1 MRKRVVWLTGALLIG
16 WIISG
21 SSQAQQITN
30 LIANRNPGFES
41 GLQTPWGINAGG
53 VTTGAVVKE
62 CVGATVPEGPIEGN
76 YCLYL
81 KVSGPSSPNWWN
93 TSFSLTY
100 PAPFE
105 KGKKYTL
112 ALWVKS
118 KSGTAQVNFK
128 PEHGADPYTGY
139 GETQITATEKWA
151 EYHVTTPVFAD
162 NVTPASLTFH
172 IGFKAQ
178 EFWVDDCKFYEGDY
192 VPTIPK
198 NRMGAYSPTPD
209 NKGVDIPRD
218 PTLSWKAGPSA
229 ATHNVY
235 LGTSFDDVNTA
246 DLSKAVS
253 KGQTETSFKPGTA
266 LEYGKTYYW
275 RVDEVNAA
283 PSNTVFKGDVWS
295 FTVEPYAYP
304 ITSVTA
310 TASSSDKTTTG
321 PANTINGSG
330 LTGDLHS
337 TSNSTMWASSMT
349 GPTPAWIQYQFNKA
363 YKLQE
368 LWVWNHNTEM
378 EPILGI
384 GFKDVTIE
392 YSLDGKTWT
401 LLKDTP
407 FAQATALPDYAH
419 NTTVDFGGV
428 VAQYVRLTAKSNYS
442 MVGLKQYGLSEVR
455 FFYIPTEARAPQPP
469 VYTENVGLGAT
480 LDWRPGRDV
489 TSHTVVFGTDKA
501 AVAAGTATS
510 KSVTEHGFTPG
521 ALDFGTTYYWK
532 VDEVGT
538 VTYPGSIWSFT
549 TQEYATVEDFEK
561 YTDKAGEEVFTA
573 WADGMTNSN
582 GSIVGLYPNAV
593 GGTFCEKTI
602 IHGGKQSMPFEYN
615 NIKTPF
621 YSEAERTFDTTQD
634 WTVSGANSLALWY
647 RGYPA
652 GFVDK
657 GNNAFTVSSEGTD
670 IWNASDQFRFI
681 YKPLSGD
688 GSITVNVESLV
699 NTNAWAKAGVMIRE
713 TLEPNAKM
721 AYAIVSFSSG
731 VAFGQRANTG
741 ANAID
746 GAPTVGTVR
755 APQWVK
761 LTRKGNTFTAQYSAD
776 GKTWLDFKTPAL
788 TGTIASPTITMAPNA
803 YVGLCVTSHNAGVY
817 TTAEFSNASTTGTV
831 SGAWQNVSI
840 GVTQWDNRAAPLY
853 VTVTDKAGKSKTVVN
868 ANPAAVNAS
877 AWTQWQIALSDLA
890 GVNLAAVKKLT
901 IGVGDRANP
910 KAPDAQQP
918 SGLGAG
924 KLYFDDI
931 AFGKPILPVGLVAA
945 YSLEGDVKDSS
956 GNGHDGTVMGAVSYV
971 DGPASK
977 GKAMLFPGTPG
988 NAVNLGTFNPSEKTG
1003 MLSVSLWAKWN
1014 GLSNQWQGLIG
1025 KRDTWAADQTMWQI
1039 EASQTTGAL
1048 SFSRYGLTAGTAPAL
1063 KVGEWAHIAVTFD
1076 KTTARFYVN
1085 GVQTGSG
1092 AFSFGPDREAA
1103 LQFGQDS
1110 ADGNAFNGVL
1120 DEVKLYDIVLT
1131 PAEVLALAGK

>member
-1 MRKRVVWLTGALLIG
+1 MRKRAVWLMGALLIG
-16 WIISG
+16 CVVSG
-21 SSQAQQITN
+21 TSQAQQVTN

-41 GLQTPWGINAGG
+41 GALSPWGTTAGG
-53 VTTGAVVKE
+53 VGTFTVVKD
-62 CVGATVPEGPIEGN
+62 CAGAAVPEGPIEGN
-76 YCLYL
+76 YCLYVKL
-81 KVSGPSSPNWWN
+81 TGPSSPNWWN
-93 TSFSLTY
+93 TNFSLGGPT
-100 PAPFE
+100 FQ

-112 ALWVKS
+112 SLWIKT
-118 KSGTAQVNFK
+118 KSGKATIDFK
-128 PEHGADPYTGY
+128 PEQDVAPWTGY
-139 GETQITATEKWA
+139 SETQLTANEKWA
-151 EYHVTTPVFAD
+151 EYHVTTPVMTD
-162 NVTPASLTFH
+162 DVPATSLTFH
-172 IGFKAQ
+172 IGFAAA
-178 EFWVDDCKFYEGDY
+178 EYWVDDCKLYEGDY

-198 NRMGAYSPTPD
+198 NQMGARSPTPD
-209 NKGVDIPRD
+209 RNATDVPRD

-246 DLSKAVS
+246 DLSKAVG
-253 KGQTETSFKPGTA
+253 KGQTDTSFKPATA

-283 PSNTVFKGDVWS
+283 PSTAVFKGDVWS

-304 ITSVTA
+304 IPAASITA

-321 PANTINGSG
+321 PVNTINSSG
-330 LTGDLHS
+330 LTNDLHS
-337 TSNSTMWASSMT
+337 TSSTAMWASSMT
-349 GPTPAWIQYQFNKA
+349 GPPPVWIQYQFNKA

-384 GFKDVTIE
+384 GIKDVTIE
-392 YSLDGKTWT
+392 YSLDGTTWT
-401 LLKDTP
+401 LLKDMQ
-407 FAQATALPDYAH
+407 FAQATALADYAH

-428 VAQYVRLTAKSNYS
+428 MAQYVRLTAKSNYS

-469 VYTENVGLGAT
+469 VYAENVGVGAT

-489 TSHTVVFGTDKA
+489 TSHTVVFGADKA
-501 AVAAGTATS
+501 AVTAGTATS

-538 VTYPGSIWSFT
+538 GTYPGSIWSFT
-549 TQEYATVEDFEK
+549 TQQYAAVEDFES
-561 YTDKAGEEVFTA
+561 YTDKAGNEVFTI
-573 WADGMTNSN
+573 WVDGMTNST
-582 GSIVGLYPNAV
+582 GSIVGLYPDAI

-615 NIKTPF
+615 NVKAPY
-621 YSEAERTFDTTQD
+621 YSEAERTLDAPQD
-634 WTVSGANSLALWY
+634 WTGSGANTLSLWV
-647 RGYPA
+647 RGNPA
-652 GFVDK
+652 KFVETAS
-657 GNNAFTVSSEGTD
+657 GITLSGAGRD
-670 IWNASDQFRFI
+670 ISQGIAEFRYA
-681 YKPLSGD
+681 YKQLTGD
-688 GSITVNVESLV
+688 GSVTVRVDSAQTVSNW
-699 NTNAWAKAGVMIRE
+699 TKAGVMMRA
-713 TLEPNAKM
+713 TLDPLAQQVHMISAPQQSLVEWMYRAATNSTSTSA
-721 AYAIVSFSSG
+721 
-731 VAFGQRANTG
+731 VATAANT
-741 ANAID
+741 NRL
-746 GAPTVGTVR
+746 PVWVR
-755 APQWVK
+755 
-761 LTRKGNTFTAQYSAD
+761 LTRAGNVFTGEVSAD
-776 GKTWLDFKTPAL
+776 GKTWTKISNATA
-788 TGTIASPTITMAPNA
+788 TSSTTIAMPATVYIGIAVCGQSGSNLAVANFSQISATGNVPGTWQIADVGVAQAANSP
-803 YVGLCVTSHNAGVY
+803 S
-817 TTAEFSNASTTGTV
+817 
-831 SGAWQNVSI
+831 
-840 GVTQWDNRAAPLY
+840 PLY

-868 ANPAAVNAS
+868 PDPAATTTN
-877 AWTQWQIALSDLA
+877 AWTEWRIAFSDLA
-890 GVNLAAVKKLT
+890 GVNLATVKKLT

-910 KAPDAQQP
+910 KA
-918 SGLGAG
+918 GGAG

-931 AFGKPILPVGLVAA
+931 AFGKPIVPVGLVAA

-956 GNGHDGTVMGAVSYV
+956 GNGHDGTVMGTVSYV
-971 DGPASK
+971 DGPAGK

-988 NAVNLGTFNPSEKTG
+988 NCVGLGTFNPSEKTG

-1039 EASQTTGAL
+1039 EASQTTGGL

-1092 AFSFGPDREAA
+1092 GFSFGPDREAA

-1110 ADGNAFNGVL
+1110 ADNNAFNGAL